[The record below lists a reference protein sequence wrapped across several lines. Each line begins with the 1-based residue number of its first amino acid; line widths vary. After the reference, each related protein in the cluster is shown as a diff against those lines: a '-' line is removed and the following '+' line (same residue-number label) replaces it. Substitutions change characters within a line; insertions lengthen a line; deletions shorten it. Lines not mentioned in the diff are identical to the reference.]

1 MVGGGLRGLGLWPYT
16 FLGFLLCCLLRLV
29 TDREK
34 SLRNV
39 REAEEQISVLSNLQ
53 LDAKEFV
60 VSFVFLVGIY
70 PVLHK

>member
-1 MVGGGLRGLGLWPYT
+1 MVVGGGLEGPWAVALYILGVFVVL
-16 FLGFLLCCLLRLV
+16 LLRLV

-60 VSFVFLVGIY
+60 VSFVLGIY